1 MTSATTHPASL
12 DEAGGGHLLPINK
25 GDIKSSHAILES
37 LRNNAFIDDSTRLV
51 VTSINAYNPH
61 LQLFTSILVRA
72 EFITTGA
79 VDVTVAVE
87 SAHLHPKFP
96 TFPPSVLFSV
106 FLAIGGVAIMMR
118 RILAEKRS
126 RRCSSFTTTQE
137 WVKWSIE
144 MFFTHG
150 VFIVIL
156 ALVPY
161 SSSLRD
167 QIGSLNLLGRTPNSS
182 VYIDLR
188 NVILQFRFMMDWLSI
203 VSILL
208 WFEPFQIMKQAPRIG
223 PMVVAVTDTI
233 TSHDVLLYIF
243 IFAFFLLLFSMSFQ
257 IAYGTELD
265 QFTRIDT
272 AIFALFKMPF
282 AEEWQNL
289 DTPKARWLT
298 TIYWMIF
305 LILSVLLLNLLIAIV
320 TQVYPEKLELSD
332 AVWTATITE
341 NMQLQLRLEERK
353 RKSQDTSGD
362 SGGNGGSGGGHNEDS
377 EENKITLA
385 ECLNK
390 QLILEGF
397 DGYNFWR
404 GNNKMV
410 EDETSTDQEDHV
422 FGVGDQDDSLSLLDN
437 VGDGESLLAGLAS
450 GNGGRTSLI
459 QLMTALRGSGNVS
472 GDAWQKMENAL
483 KDQQEK
489 FTMMQAKMKAL
500 DDTLEGV
507 VEMARETLTNSNNLL
522 RVTQVNQRTGKR

>member
-1 MTSATTHPASL
+1 
-12 DEAGGGHLLPINK
+12 
-25 GDIKSSHAILES
+25 
-37 LRNNAFIDDSTRLV
+37 
-51 VTSINAYNPH
+51 
-61 LQLFTSILVRA
+61 
-72 EFITTGA
+72 
-79 VDVTVAVE
+79 
-87 SAHLHPKFP
+87 
-96 TFPPSVLFSV
+96 
-106 FLAIGGVAIMMR
+106 
-118 RILAEKRS
+118 
-126 RRCSSFTTTQE
+126 
-137 WVKWSIE
+137 
-144 MFFTHG
+144 
-150 VFIVIL
+150 
-156 ALVPY
+156 
-161 SSSLRD
+161 
-167 QIGSLNLLGRTPNSS
+167 
-182 VYIDLR
+182 
-188 NVILQFRFMMDWLSI
+188 MMDWLSI